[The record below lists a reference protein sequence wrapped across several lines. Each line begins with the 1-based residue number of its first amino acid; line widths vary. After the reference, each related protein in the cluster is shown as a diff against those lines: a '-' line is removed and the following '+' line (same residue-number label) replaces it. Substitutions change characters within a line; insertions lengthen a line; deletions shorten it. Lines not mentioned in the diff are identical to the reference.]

1 MGKIKVVGFVW
12 IFVLSCIGPSLVTIG
27 FAAQDI
33 EIAFMVPLTG
43 SGAFYGKVMRDVGKG
58 IVDEINET
66 GVKGFGKMKVSV
78 YDIASD
84 PAIAIQQMERAVMQ
98 GANIIWGGFNSAEE
112 KAMAAKSDELKIPY
126 VMNNSTSYE
135 AFPRSRRFAVNPHPG
150 SYELGE
156 ATARYFVHQ
165 GVKTYGVMGAD
176 YIWTRSW
183 DKTVTLKLRGTP
195 IKKVYENLHEFSKV
209 DFSAD
214 IAKLKEIKPDGLLR
228 MFAGTGEYS
237 EVKQMKD
244 ANYWPRVYVGELAGG
259 CPQVLLDQVGE
270 KYAVGVANASTQN
283 PANPKWIE
291 FARKH
296 LQKFNYRPTWFSDG
310 INDTLYLIKKA
321 VENAGTL
328 DPEKLT
334 KVIHATSIDGVSGYP
349 CGPFQEWGG
358 AERSVVYILKYVE
371 GSPPWSNK
379 VGVHR
384 EVVYKTEVK
393 PLCKEDVEELLKD
406 VK

>member
-1 MGKIKVVGFVW
+1 MKRFGIIGILVAV
-12 IFVLSCIGPSLVTIG
+12 IFLGGSTGSVRDS

-33 EIAFMVPLTG
+33 EIAFMLPLTG

-66 GVKGFGKMKVSV
+66 GIKGFGKIKVNA

-112 KAMAAKSDELKIPY
+112 KAMAAKADELKVPY

-135 AFPRSRRFAVNPHPG
+135 AFPRNRRFAVNPHPG
-150 SYELGE
+150 SYELGV
-156 ATARYFVHQ
+156 ATAQYFLQ
-165 GVKTYGVMGAD
+165 EKVKTYGVMGAD

-183 DKTVTLKLRGTP
+183 DKTVTLKLKGSDLR
-195 IKKVYENLHEFSKV
+195 KVYENLHEFSKV

-214 IAKLKEIKPDGLLR
+214 IAKLKEIKPDALLR

-237 EVKQMKD
+237 EVKQMRD
-244 ANYWPRVYVGELAGG
+244 ANYWPRIYVGELAGG

-270 KYAVGVANASTQN
+270 KYAVGVTSMSTQN
-283 PANPKWIE
+283 PANLKWVE
-291 FARKH
+291 FAKKH
-296 LQKFNYRPTWFSDG
+296 VEKFNYRPTWFSDG
-310 INDTLYLIKKA
+310 ISDTLYLIKKA
-321 VENAGTL
+321 IETAGTL
-328 DPEKLT
+328 DPEKLN
-334 KVIHATSIDGVSGYP
+334 KAIHTTSFDGVSGYP

-358 AERSVVYILKYVE
+358 AERTVVHVLKYVQ
-371 GSPPWSNK
+371 GSPKWSNK

-384 EVVYKTEVK
+384 EVLFKTEVK
-393 PLCKEDVEELLKD
+393 PLCKEDVEALLKD